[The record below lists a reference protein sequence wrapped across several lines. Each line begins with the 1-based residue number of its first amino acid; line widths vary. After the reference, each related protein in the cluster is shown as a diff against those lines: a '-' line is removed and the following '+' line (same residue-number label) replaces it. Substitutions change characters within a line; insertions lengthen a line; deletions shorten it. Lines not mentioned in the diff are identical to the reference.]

1 MFSLRFASLSALLI
15 SLCVTDPAFGQKKG
29 DAAEFS
35 GNVVVQIVP
44 QHPNWRIDIG
54 ERATFEIRVTR
65 DGQLLKGA
73 TGTYELG
80 LENLPTADSAT
91 FDVGAGAMTVTSQP
105 ATEAGFVACA
115 ATVEFEGRT
124 YKGRAA
130 VAVAPDR
137 ITPATENPAD
147 FDAFWDAGKKQ
158 LAAIPLDSKL
168 TPAPERSA
176 PGVDCF
182 HVGVASAP
190 SEAPSADGKPR
201 APSRLYGILCEPH
214 GKGPFPA
221 VLLVP
226 GAGIRSYSGDT
237 TLAAKGVI
245 TFTIGIHGIPV
256 NLERETYDVLN
267 VGALGG
273 YPGINSNDRDRYY
286 YRRVYLG
293 TIRAMDLLM
302 SRPRID
308 KKNVAVS
315 GGSQGGALA
324 IITAALDPRVRALV
338 SFYPALADHAGFL
351 KGRTGGW
358 PFLLRPEA
366 MRTADRIST
375 LSYYDVANFARRVK
389 ATGFYSWGYNDVTCP
404 PTSTFAAYNVIKA
417 PKKLLLAL
425 ETGHFTTPEQR
436 EAADAWLLGVLGVK
450 APVAGKTP

>member
-1 MFSLRFASLSALLI
+1 MFISCLSRLFVLFLSLSLTA
-15 SLCVTDPAFGQKKG
+15 PAFAQKKN
-29 DAAEFS
+29 AFAELT
-35 GNVVVQIVP
+35 GNVVVQVVP
-44 QHPNWRIDIG
+44 QHKDWRIDVG

-80 LENLPTADSAT
+80 LENLPADAVA
-91 FDVGAGAMTVTSQP
+91 FDVTAGTVAVTSQP
-105 ATEAGFVACA
+105 STEPGFIGCA

-130 VAVAPDR
+130 VGVAPEK
-137 ITPATENPAD
+137 IAPTTENPAD

-158 LAAIPLDSKL
+158 LAAIALDAKF

-176 PGVDCF
+176 PGVECY
-182 HVGVASAP
+182 HTSVASAP
-190 SEAPSADGKPR
+190 SEATSADGKQK

-221 VLLVP
+221 VLQVP

-237 TLAAKGVI
+237 TLAAKGII

-256 NLERETYDVLN
+256 NLEKETYDVLN

-273 YPGINSNDRDRYY
+273 YPGINSTDRDRYY

-293 TIRAMDLLM
+293 TVRAMDLLM
-302 SRPRID
+302 SRPRVD
-308 KKNVAVS
+308 RKNVAVT

-338 SFYPALADHAGFL
+338 SYFPALSDHAGFL

-366 MRTADRIST
+366 MRTADRIGT
-375 LSYYDVANFARRVK
+375 LSYYDVVNFARRVK
-389 ATGFYSWGYNDVTCP
+389 APGFYSWGYNDVTCP
-404 PTSTFAAYNVIKA
+404 PTSTFAAYNVVKA

-425 ETGHFTTPEQR
+425 ETGHSTTPEQR
-436 EAADAWLLGVLGVK
+436 DAAEAWLLSTLGVK
-450 APVAGKTP
+450 APVAANSP

>member
-1 MFSLRFASLSALLI
+1 MFRICLHRFSALVI
-15 SLCVTDPAFGQKKG
+15 VFCATATAFAQKKA
-29 DAAEFS
+29 DMAEFS

-54 ERATFEIRVTR
+54 ERATFEITVTR

-73 TGTYELG
+73 KGTYELG
-80 LENLPTADSAT
+80 LENLPAADSAT
-91 FDVGAGAMTVTSQP
+91 FDVGAGPVAVTSQP
-105 ATEAGFVACA
+105 ANEPGFVACA

-124 YKGRAA
+124 YKGRGA

-158 LAAIPLDSKL
+158 LAAIPLDAKF

-176 PGVDCF
+176 PSVECF

-190 SEAPSADGKPR
+190 SEAPSPDGKPKS
-201 APSRLYGILCEPH
+201 PSRLYGILCEPH

-245 TFTIGIHGIPV
+245 TFAIGIHGIPV
-256 NLERETYDVLN
+256 NLERETYDMLS

-302 SRPRID
+302 SRPRVD
-308 KKNVAVS
+308 KKRVGVS
-315 GGSQGGALA
+315 GGSQGGALS

-338 SFYPALADHAGFL
+338 SFYPALSDHAGFL

-389 ATGFYSWGYNDVTCP
+389 APGFYSWGYNDVTCP

-417 PKKLLLAL
+417 PKKLVLAL

-436 EAADAWLLGVLGVK
+436 DAADAWLLATLGVK
-450 APVAGKTP
+450 TP